1 MFRRHALG
9 LAAAGP
15 VLFGKTLTRLRLKTP
30 PEAWR
35 KLLGVGLRGE
45 PSKFGLSAFG
55 LRVAADELAPRL
67 HAFLRA
73 DPEAAYALTHTPRLC
88 TRYTCDTVDL
98 VVQQFDGAGALT
110 GLAVYLDPARPSGL
124 DEPTR
129 TAVHTAVVNAYRVT
143 ARLAEAQRPRALAVA
158 ASRGLNSAAVAYLDR
173 LLKATCLMVEP
184 VDQERRFEPPA
195 FADRRGLGHNV
206 YTFAART
213 DGSTDTV
220 DLWGLAHHVGTDGI
234 PFQELFTR
242 LERSWGTEPITFPSP
257 GTVYGPRRVF
267 NPGERE
273 VYESHSFHDFAPLLR
288 LRKRVSADL
297 APTLGQDVP
306 LGALLVWV
314 LSRQP
319 GFAGTKFAS
328 TVDVAATPTRERAV
342 DLVACRPAD
351 FQGDLGAYAR
361 SFLEGVAASRER
373 RSPVQAAGADLSHLP
388 PRLYRALLEA
398 SLAQLA
404 QTFGEVGLS
413 VVRDAKVFTAPLSDV
428 AYPGSFLAVGGV
440 GLAAVRGGTV
450 GAVSVKGTREQ
461 AERYPDV
468 VARAL
473 AGCAGGRSGYPAPPQ
488 GR

>member
-1 MFRRHALG
+1 MLRRHALG

-15 VLFGKTLTRLRLKTP
+15 VLLGKTLTRLRLKSP

-35 KLLGVGLRGE
+35 KLLGIGLRGE

-55 LRVAADELAPRL
+55 LRVASDELAPHL
-67 HAFLRA
+67 HAFLRT
-73 DPEAAYALTHTPRLC
+73 DPEAAYALAHTPRLC
-88 TRYTCDTVDL
+88 SRYACDTVDL
-98 VVQQFDGAGALT
+98 VVQQFDDAGALT
-110 GLAVYLDPARPSGL
+110 SLTAYLDPTRPSGL

-129 TAVHTAVVNAYRVT
+129 IAVHTAVVNGYRAT
-143 ARLAEAQRPRALAVA
+143 ARLAEAQRPRALAGA
-158 ASRGLNSAAVAYLDR
+158 ASRGLNPAAVAYLGR
-173 LLKATCLMVEP
+173 LLKAACLTVEA
-184 VDQERRFEPPA
+184 VDPPRRFEPPA
-195 FADRRGLGHNV
+195 FAERRGLGHNV

-213 DGSTDTV
+213 ASATGTT

-242 LERSWGTEPITFPSP
+242 LELLWGTEPTAFPTC
-257 GTVYGPRRVF
+257 GTVYGPRRGF

-273 VYESHSFHDFAPLLR
+273 VHESLSFHDFAPLLQ
-288 LRKRVSADL
+288 LRKRVNADL
-297 APTLGQDVP
+297 APALGQDVP
-306 LGALLVWV
+306 LGALLVWA

-319 GFAGTKFAS
+319 EFAGTKFAS

-342 DLVACRPAD
+342 DLVARCPAD
-351 FQGDLGAYAR
+351 FRDDLAAYAR

-373 RSPVQAAGADLSHLP
+373 RSPVQAAEAELSHLP

-398 SLAQLA
+398 SPAQLA

-428 AYPGSFLAVGGV
+428 AYPGGFFAVGGV
-440 GLAAVRGGTV
+440 GLAAADGGTV

-461 AERYPDV
+461 AERYPGV

-473 AGCAGGRSGYPAPPQ
+473 SGCAG
-488 GR
+488 